1 MSLFE
6 YMEEHEQIKNLHDRI
21 NNLKTIEKAHQKFN
35 GELREEVKEFIS
47 FYLKNA
53 GNLVADVGYIPLTK
67 DEYNLEINKGAYC
80 CGVDHHQ

>member
-35 GELREEVKEFIS
+35 GELREEVKILRTE
-47 FYLKNA
+47 
-53 GNLVADVGYIPLTK
+53 
-67 DEYNLEINKGAYC
+67 LEIKDREIGRMMNKINKLEKKFK
-80 CGVDHHQ
+80 